1 LNVATFRWLVK
12 YKEKQVTFKRGQSGN
27 PKGRP
32 PGSLNKVTVAL
43 KEAILQALDEAGG
56 KGGAV
61 EYLRSQANLSPGAFL
76 SLVGKVLPLTIK
88 GQIEGHLTC
97 NVNYR
102 RERRPDDQDD

>member
-1 LNVATFRWLVK
+1 MSGSKPGER
-12 YKEKQVTFKRGQSGN
+12 RGGRQ
-27 PKGRP
+27 KGTP
-32 PGSLNKVTVAL
+32 NKITRTL
-43 KEAILQALDEAGG
+43 REAILQALEEAGG

-88 GQIEGHLTC
+88 EQIEGHLTC
-97 NVNYR
+97 SVNYR

>member
-1 LNVATFRWLVK
+1 MSGSKPGER
-12 YKEKQVTFKRGQSGN
+12 RGGRQ
-27 PKGRP
+27 KGTP
-32 PGSLNKVTVAL
+32 NKVTRTL
-43 KEAILQALDEAGG
+43 REAILQALEEAGG

-88 GQIEGHLTC
+88 EQIEGHLTC
-97 NVNYR
+97 SVNYR